1 MKYIISTII
10 VSLLMGTAAYAQSEC
25 EKDYKGTACP
35 AETSR
40 QQEEA
45 RNSQLDRGHD
55 KKAPATEVKKY
66 PTREEILSQKIAFFT
81 QELDLSPEEAQKFWP
96 VYNEGGKK
104 IHAAHKQV
112 NRTLKEINNAL
123 SAEPAASDKEIE
135 ALMEKY
141 FSALKAEAQVQEEA
155 YEAIA
160 KVLPLKKAAKTFT
173 LEEKFR
179 VMLIKQL
186 RR

>member
-1 MKYIISTII
+1 MKLAISTII
-10 VSLLMGTAAYAQSEC
+10 VSFLMSVVSYAQT
-25 EKDYKGTACP
+25 DYGKVQRGTQCP
-35 AETSR
+35 AEYVQNQDQDT
-40 QQEEA
+40 QPQGEEV
-45 RNSQLDRGHD
+45 
-55 KKAPATEVKKY
+55 KKKY

-96 VYNEGGKK
+96 VYNEGWKK
-104 IHAAHKQV
+104 IHEAHKKV
-112 NRTLKEINNAL
+112 NKTLKELNNAL
-123 SAEPAASDKEIE
+123 KAEPATSDKEIE

-141 FSALKAEAQVQEEA
+141 FSALKAEAQIQEET
-155 YEAIA
+155 YNEIS
-160 KVLPLKKAAKTFT
+160 KVLPIKKAAKTCT

>member
-45 RNSQLDRGHD
+45 QNSQLDREHD
-55 KKAPATEVKKY
+55 KKVPATEVKKY

-81 QELDLSPEEAQKFWP
+81 QELDLTPEEAQKFWP
-96 VYNEGGKK
+96 VYNESGKK
-104 IHAAHKQV
+104 LQAARK
-112 NRTLKEINNAL
+112 NINLCLKELHTAL
-123 SAEPAASDKEIE
+123 KSENPTSDAEIKLLMDKYFKACEAEIE
-135 ALMEKY
+135 
-141 FSALKAEAQVQEEA
+141 VQSENFEE
-155 YEAIA
+155 IA
-160 KVLPLKKAAKTFT
+160 KVIPVHKAAKTFS
-173 LEEKFR
+173 LEERFR

-186 RR
+186 RK

>member
-25 EKDYKGTACP
+25 EKDYKGTPCP

-45 RNSQLDRGHD
+45 RNSQLDREHD

-123 SAEPAASDKEIE
+123 SAEPAVSDKEIE
-135 ALMEKY
+135 ALMGKY
-141 FSALKAEAQVQEEA
+141 FTALKDEARIQEET
-155 YEAIA
+155 YNAIT
-160 KVLPLKKAAKTFT
+160 KVLPVKKAAKTFT

>member
-1 MKYIISTII
+1 
-10 VSLLMGTAAYAQSEC
+10 
-25 EKDYKGTACP
+25 
-35 AETSR
+35 
-40 QQEEA
+40 
-45 RNSQLDRGHD
+45 
-55 KKAPATEVKKY
+55 
-66 PTREEILSQKIAFFT
+66 
-81 QELDLSPEEAQKFWP
+81 
-96 VYNEGGKK
+96 
-104 IHAAHKQV
+104 
-112 NRTLKEINNAL
+112 
-123 SAEPAASDKEIE
+123 
-135 ALMEKY
+135 MEKY